1 MLKYAGDGFSTATD
15 LADYLVKKGLPFR
28 TSHEIVAGIV
38 NYAVKAKVHLH
49 EIQMSE
55 FKKYSKKIDDDVYEV
70 LTVLGSVKARDHIG
84 ATSPNQILQ
93 AIKKAEIN
101 LRKKLS

>member
-1 MLKYAGDGFSTATD
+1 MPGDGFSTATD

-28 TSHEIVAGIV
+28 TSHEIVAEIV
-38 NYAVKAKVHLH
+38 NYAVKSKVHLH

-55 FKKYSKKIDDDVYEV
+55 FKKYSNKIVDDVYEV
-70 LTVLGSVKARDHIG
+70 LTVLGSVTARDHIG
-84 ATSPNQILQ
+84 ATSPKQILQ

>member
-1 MLKYAGDGFSTATD
+1 
-15 LADYLVKKGLPFR
+15 
-28 TSHEIVAGIV
+28 
-38 NYAVKAKVHLH
+38 
-49 EIQMSE
+49 MSE

-70 LTVLGSVKARDHIG
+70 LTVLGSVTARDHIG